1 MRIIDYDI
9 NNNEEVFKRTNV
21 LSSVSL
27 SVKEIVENV
36 KKNGDK
42 ALREYTEKFDGV
54 RLDDFIVCKDE
65 IDEALKEC
73 EEDFLLVLK
82 KAKERIYNYHKRQVR
97 NSFVSTDDSGIIL
110 GQRVLPLEKVGI
122 YVPGGTAQYPST
134 VLMDCIPAKVAGC
147 KCVVMVTPPGK
158 DGKISKYVLASAYIA
173 GVDKIYKV
181 GGAQAIAAL
190 AYGTETIDRVDKIVG
205 PGNAYV
211 AQAKKEVSSLVSIDM
226 VAGPSEILIISD
238 STCDARLVAIDLLS
252 QAEHD
257 KNASSVLIITDRKKA
272 EEVSR
277 EVEERLKTLPRE
289 KIARESITNNG
300 KIIVVP
306 TIEKAIEI
314 SNSIAP
320 EHLELFIDNPFDYL
334 SLVKNAGSVF
344 LGKNTP
350 EAVGDYFAG
359 PNHTLP
365 TNGSARFSSPL
376 SVDDFVK
383 KYQFSYYTK
392 QALNEQASSIALF
405 ARKEGLEAHALS
417 ALSRGEL
424 E

>member
-1 MRIIDYDI
+1 MRIINYDI
-9 NNNEEVFKRTNV
+9 NNNEEVFKRTNI
-21 LSSVSL
+21 LSDVSL
-27 SVKEIVENV
+27 AVKEIVENV
-36 KKNGDK
+36 KNNGDK
-42 ALREYTEKFDGV
+42 ALKEYTEKFDGV
-54 RLDDFIVCKDE
+54 KLDDFLVSKKE
-65 IDEALKEC
+65 IEDALKEC
-73 EEDFLLVLK
+73 EEDFLLVLR

-97 NSFVSTDDSGIIL
+97 NSFVSTDDDGIIL

-147 KCVVMVTPPGK
+147 NSVVMTTPPGK
-158 DGKISKYVLASAYIA
+158 DGKINKYVLASSYIA
-173 GVDKIYKV
+173 GVDKIYKI

-226 VAGPSEILIISD
+226 VAGPSEILIIAD
-238 STCDARLVAIDLLS
+238 SSCDAQLVAIDLLS

-257 KNASSVLIITDRKKA
+257 KNASAVLIITDRKKA

-277 EVEERLKTLPRE
+277 EVEERLKTLSRE
-289 KIARESITNNG
+289 AIARESIANNG

-306 TIEKAIEI
+306 TVEKAIEI

-320 EHLELFIDNPFDYL
+320 EHLEVFLDNPFDYL
-334 SLVKNAGSVF
+334 SLIKNAGSVF

-383 KYQFSYYTK
+383 KYQFTYYTK
-392 QALNEQASSIALF
+392 QALKSQASSIALF
-405 ARKEGLEAHALS
+405 ATKEGLEAHALS
-417 ALSRGEL
+417 ALSRKEN
-424 E
+424 

>member
-1 MRIIDYDI
+1 MRIINYDI
-9 NNNEEVFKRTNV
+9 NNNEEVFKRTNI
-21 LSSVSL
+21 LSDVSL
-27 SVKEIVENV
+27 AVKEIVENV
-36 KKNGDK
+36 KNNGDK
-42 ALREYTEKFDGV
+42 ALKEYTEKFDGV
-54 RLDDFIVCKDE
+54 KLDDFLVSKKE
-65 IDEALKEC
+65 IEDALKEC
-73 EEDFLLVLK
+73 EEDFLLVLR

-97 NSFVSTDDSGIIL
+97 NSFVSTDDDGIIL

-147 KCVVMVTPPGK
+147 NSVVMTTPPGK
-158 DGKISKYVLASAYIA
+158 DGKINKYVLASSYIA
-173 GVDKIYKV
+173 GVDKIYKI

-226 VAGPSEILIISD
+226 IAGPSEILIIAD
-238 STCDARLVAIDLLS
+238 SSCDAQLVAIDLLS

-257 KNASSVLIITDRKKA
+257 KNASAVLIITDRKKA

-277 EVEERLKTLPRE
+277 EVEERLKTLSRE
-289 KIARESITNNG
+289 AIARESIANNG

-306 TIEKAIEI
+306 TVEKAIEI

-320 EHLELFIDNPFDYL
+320 EHLEVFLDNPFDYL
-334 SLVKNAGSVF
+334 SLIKNAGSVF

-383 KYQFSYYTK
+383 KYQFTYYTK
-392 QALNEQASSIALF
+392 QALKSQASSIALF
-405 ARKEGLEAHALS
+405 AIKEGLEAHALS
-417 ALSRGEL
+417 ALSRKEN
-424 E
+424 

>member
-1 MRIIDYDI
+1 MRIINYDI
-9 NNNEEVFKRTNV
+9 NNNEEVFKRTNI
-21 LSSVSL
+21 LSNVSL
-27 SVKEIVENV
+27 AVKEIVENV
-36 KKNGDK
+36 KNNGDK
-42 ALREYTEKFDGV
+42 ALKEYTEKFDGV
-54 RLDDFIVCKDE
+54 KLDDFLVSKKE
-65 IDEALKEC
+65 IEDALKEC
-73 EEDFLLVLK
+73 EEDFLLVLR

-97 NSFVSTDDSGIIL
+97 NSFVSTDDDGIIL

-147 KCVVMVTPPGK
+147 NSVVMTTPPGK
-158 DGKISKYVLASAYIA
+158 DGKINKYVLASSYIA
-173 GVDKIYKV
+173 GVDKIYKI

-226 VAGPSEILIISD
+226 VAGPSEILIIAD
-238 STCDARLVAIDLLS
+238 SSCDAQLVAIDLLS

-257 KNASSVLIITDRKKA
+257 KNASAVLIITDRKKA

-277 EVEERLKTLPRE
+277 EVEERLKTLSRE
-289 KIARESITNNG
+289 AIARESIANNG

-306 TIEKAIEI
+306 TVEKAIEI

-320 EHLELFIDNPFDYL
+320 EHLEVFLDNPFDYL
-334 SLVKNAGSVF
+334 SLIKNAGSVF

-383 KYQFSYYTK
+383 KYQFTYYTK
-392 QALNEQASSIALF
+392 QALKSQASSIALF
-405 ARKEGLEAHALS
+405 ATKEGLEAHALS
-417 ALSRGEL
+417 ALSRKEN
-424 E
+424 

>member
-1 MRIIDYDI
+1 MRIINYDI
-9 NNNEEVFKRTNV
+9 NNNEEVFKRTNI
-21 LSSVSL
+21 LSDVSL
-27 SVKEIVENV
+27 AVKEIVENV
-36 KKNGDK
+36 KNNGDK
-42 ALREYTEKFDGV
+42 ALKEYTEKFDGV
-54 RLDDFIVCKDE
+54 KLDDFLVSKKE
-65 IDEALKEC
+65 IEDALKEC
-73 EEDFLLVLK
+73 EEDFLLVLR

-97 NSFVSTDDSGIIL
+97 NSFVSTDDDGIIL
-110 GQRVLPLEKVGI
+110 GQRILPLEKVGI

-147 KCVVMVTPPGK
+147 NSVVMTTPPGK
-158 DGKISKYVLASAYIA
+158 DGKINKYVLASSYIA
-173 GVDKIYKV
+173 GVDKIYKI

-226 VAGPSEILIISD
+226 VAGPSEILIIAD
-238 STCDARLVAIDLLS
+238 SSCDAQLIAIDLLS

-257 KNASSVLIITDRKKA
+257 KNASAVLIITDRKKA

-277 EVEERLKTLPRE
+277 EVEERLKTLSRE
-289 KIARESITNNG
+289 AIARESIANNG

-306 TIEKAIEI
+306 TVEKAIEI

-320 EHLELFIDNPFDYL
+320 EHLEVFLDNPFDYL
-334 SLVKNAGSVF
+334 SLIKNAGSVF

-383 KYQFSYYTK
+383 KYQFTYYTK
-392 QALNEQASSIALF
+392 QALKSQASSIALF
-405 ARKEGLEAHALS
+405 ATKEGLEAHALS
-417 ALSRGEL
+417 ALSRKEN
-424 E
+424 

>member
-1 MRIIDYDI
+1 MRIINYDI
-9 NNNEEVFKRTNV
+9 NNNEEVFKRTNI
-21 LSSVSL
+21 LSDVSL
-27 SVKEIVENV
+27 AVKEIVENV
-36 KKNGDK
+36 KNNGDK
-42 ALREYTEKFDGV
+42 ALKEYTEKFDGV
-54 RLDDFIVCKDE
+54 KLDDFLVSKKE
-65 IDEALKEC
+65 IEDALKEC
-73 EEDFLLVLK
+73 EEDFILVLR

-97 NSFVSTDDSGIIL
+97 NSFVSTDDDGIIL

-147 KCVVMVTPPGK
+147 NSVVMTTPPGK
-158 DGKISKYVLASAYIA
+158 DGKINKYVLASSYIA
-173 GVDKIYKV
+173 GVDKIYKI

-226 VAGPSEILIISD
+226 VAGPSEILIIAD
-238 STCDARLVAIDLLS
+238 SSCDAQLVAIDLLS

-257 KNASSVLIITDRKKA
+257 KNASAVLIITDRKKA

-277 EVEERLKTLPRE
+277 EVEERLKTLSRE
-289 KIARESITNNG
+289 AIARESIANNG

-306 TIEKAIEI
+306 TVEKAIEI

-320 EHLELFIDNPFDYL
+320 EHLEVFLDNPFDYL
-334 SLVKNAGSVF
+334 SLIKNAGSVF

-383 KYQFSYYTK
+383 KYQFTYYTK
-392 QALNEQASSIALF
+392 QALKSQASSIALF
-405 ARKEGLEAHALS
+405 ATKEGLEAHALS
-417 ALSRGEL
+417 ALSRKEN
-424 E
+424 

>member
-1 MRIIDYDI
+1 MRIINYDI
-9 NNNEEVFKRTNV
+9 NNNEEVFKRTNILNNV
-21 LSSVSL
+21 SS
-27 SVKEIVENV
+27 SVKEIVESVRN
-36 KKNGDK
+36 NGDK
-42 ALREYTEKFDGV
+42 ALKEYTEKYDGIT
-54 RLDDFIVCKDE
+54 LDDFLVSEKE
-65 IDEALKEC
+65 IEEALKEC
-73 EEDFLLVLK
+73 EEDFLSVLK
-82 KAKERIYNYHKRQVR
+82 KAKDRIYDYHKRQVR
-97 NSFVSTDDSGIIL
+97 NSFVSSDDCGIIL
-110 GQRVLPLEKVGI
+110 GQRVLPLERVGI

-147 KCVVMVTPPGK
+147 KCVVMVTPPQK

-190 AYGTETIDRVDKIVG
+190 AYGTETIERVDKIVG

-226 VAGPSEILIISD
+226 VAGPSEILIIAD
-238 STCDARLVAIDLLS
+238 SSCDAKLVAIDLLS

-257 KNASSVLIITDRKKA
+257 KNASAVLIITDRKKA

-289 KIARESITNNG
+289 DIARESITNNG

-306 TIEKAIEI
+306 TVEKAIEI

-320 EHLELFIDNPFDYL
+320 EHLEVFLDNPFDYL
-334 SLVKNAGSVF
+334 SLIKNAGSVF

-383 KYQFSYYTK
+383 KYQFTYYTK

-417 ALSRGEL
+417 ALSRKDN
-424 E
+424 

>member
-289 KIARESITNNG
+289 EIARESITNNG

-306 TIEKAIEI
+306 TVEKAIEI

>member
-1 MRIIDYDI
+1 MRIINYDI
-9 NNNEEVFKRTNV
+9 NNNEEVFKRTNI
-21 LSSVSL
+21 LSDVSL
-27 SVKEIVENV
+27 AVKEIVENV
-36 KKNGDK
+36 KNNGDK
-42 ALREYTEKFDGV
+42 ALKEYTEKFDGV
-54 RLDDFIVCKDE
+54 KLDDFLVSKKE
-65 IDEALKEC
+65 IEDALKEC
-73 EEDFLLVLK
+73 EEDFLLVLR

-97 NSFVSTDDSGIIL
+97 NSFVSTDDDGIIL
-110 GQRVLPLEKVGI
+110 GQRILPLEKVGI

-147 KCVVMVTPPGK
+147 NSVVMTTPPGK
-158 DGKISKYVLASAYIA
+158 DGKINKYVLASSYIA
-173 GVDKIYKV
+173 GVDKIYKI

-226 VAGPSEILIISD
+226 VAGPSEILIIAD
-238 STCDARLVAIDLLS
+238 SSCDAQLVAIDLLS

-257 KNASSVLIITDRKKA
+257 KNASAVLIITDRKKA

-277 EVEERLKTLPRE
+277 EVEERLKTLSRE
-289 KIARESITNNG
+289 AIARESIANNG

-306 TIEKAIEI
+306 TVEKAIEI

-320 EHLELFIDNPFDYL
+320 EHLEVFLDNPFDYL
-334 SLVKNAGSVF
+334 SLIKNAGSVF

-383 KYQFSYYTK
+383 KYQFTYYTK
-392 QALNEQASSIALF
+392 QALKSQASSIALF
-405 ARKEGLEAHALS
+405 ATKEGLEAHALS
-417 ALSRGEL
+417 ALSRKEN
-424 E
+424 

>member
-1 MRIIDYDI
+1 MRIINYDI
-9 NNNEEVFKRTNV
+9 NNNEEVFKRTNI
-21 LSSVSL
+21 LSDVSL
-27 SVKEIVENV
+27 AVKEIVENV
-36 KKNGDK
+36 KNNGDK
-42 ALREYTEKFDGV
+42 ALKEYTEKFDGV
-54 RLDDFIVCKDE
+54 KLDDFLVSKKE
-65 IDEALKEC
+65 IEDALKEC
-73 EEDFLLVLK
+73 EEDFLLVLR

-97 NSFVSTDDSGIIL
+97 NSFVSTDDDGIIL

-147 KCVVMVTPPGK
+147 NSVVMTTPPGK
-158 DGKISKYVLASAYIA
+158 DGKINKYVLASSYIA
-173 GVDKIYKV
+173 GVDKIYKI

-226 VAGPSEILIISD
+226 VAGPSEILIIAD
-238 STCDARLVAIDLLS
+238 SSCDAQLVAIDLLS

-257 KNASSVLIITDRKKA
+257 KNASAVLIITDRKKA

-277 EVEERLKTLPRE
+277 EVEERLKTLSRE
-289 KIARESITNNG
+289 AIARESIANNG

-306 TIEKAIEI
+306 TVEKAIEI

-320 EHLELFIDNPFDYL
+320 EHLEVFLDNPFDYL
-334 SLVKNAGSVF
+334 SLIKNAGSVF

-383 KYQFSYYTK
+383 KYQFTYYTK
-392 QALNEQASSIALF
+392 QALKSQASSIALF
-405 ARKEGLEAHALS
+405 AIKEGLEAHALS
-417 ALSRGEL
+417 ALSRKEN
-424 E
+424 